1 MSLRPVLAAVVLMAV
16 TCSVDAGQ
24 EARFDT
30 ALDLA
35 RAGQGAAA
43 VAMFRQLASAGDS
56 AAKVNLAVMLVRG
69 TGVPQDEAAAAYWA
83 WRARLAGETRAAAL
97 SDHLMTRLTPDARA
111 ALAERLLHDLTT
123 QAERGEMQALVGL
136 GRVEMEI
143 RDPARPQEAALWFTL
158 AAAFEVRHA
167 IVLREVALRDLDAA
181 QRLAVQERAVAEF
194 SRWCRALPDA
204 ARPQSCTGM

>member
-1 MSLRPVLAAVVLMAV
+1 LILAALALMV
-16 TCSVDAGQ
+16 GLCSARAGQ

-35 RAGQGAAA
+35 RGGHGAAA
-43 VAMFRQLASAGDS
+43 VAMFRQLARAGDL
-56 AAKVNLAVMLVRG
+56 AAQVNLAVMLARG
-69 TGVPQDEAAAAYWA
+69 SGLPQDEAAAAYWA

-97 SDHLMTRLTPDARA
+97 SDHLMTRLTEEAREV
-111 ALAERLLHDLTT
+111 LAERLLHDLTT

-143 RDPARPQEAALWFTL
+143 RDPARPQETALWFTL

-181 QRLAVQERAVAEF
+181 QRLAVQERAVTEF
-194 SRWCRALPDA
+194 SRWCGALPYA